1 MHRYE
6 LEKELVEGS
15 VKVEQL
21 PKLWNERMTS
31 YLGCTPADDAQGVL
45 QDVHWSAGLFGYFP
59 TYTLGAMF
67 ACQIYQ
73 VLAKYVRTSVAVIGV
88 CHQHYGRRLIISV
101 IQPIW
106 QVGKALTPQ

>member
-1 MHRYE
+1 M
-6 LEKELVEGS
+6 EGS

-73 VLAKYVRTSVAVIGV
+73 VLILPR
-88 CHQHYGRRLIISV
+88 
-101 IQPIW
+101 
-106 QVGKALTPQ
+106 

>member
-1 MHRYE
+1 MVQGVVQIRIPPILVTRHRRQNPPCSKTLCAWPRYE
-6 LEKELVEGS
+6 LEKELVEGT
-15 VKVEQL
+15 VAVEQL
-21 PKLWNERMTS
+21 PALWKERMTA

-73 VLAKYVRTSVAVIGV
+73 ARS
-88 CHQHYGRRLIISV
+88 S
-101 IQPIW
+101 
-106 QVGKALTPQ
+106 